1 MLDRGCKLAHQVGK
15 ASNPRE
21 WIYATFFSLL
31 TMKGDFSRST
41 FELMG
46 GRSGVLLQQ
55 GPVQLDAD
63 WSEKTD
69 LRLRESSIFVQ
80 VWERRVEAAQDSM
93 EGETALSGPD
103 TSPRPRSRA
112 GEKQE
117 VRLTRLTRDGRN
129 DGLITVKVGKGSH
142 RNGKRS
148 SFALPR
154 MQIRVGARVWKRVA
168 TLASAG
174 PRDRVYVL
182 KEENGQTTVQF
193 GDGER
198 GAQVPSGSSVTVGYR
213 FGAGHR
219 GSP

>member
-1 MLDRGCKLAHQVGK
+1 MV
-15 ASNPRE
+15 
-21 WIYATFFSLL
+21 

-41 FELMG
+41 FELMR

-55 GPVQLDAD
+55 GQVKLDAD
-63 WSEKTD
+63 WNEKTD
-69 LRLRESSIFVQ
+69 LQLRESSIFVQ
-80 VWERRVEAAQDSM
+80 VWERRAEAVQDST
-93 EGETALSGPD
+93 EGERALGGPD

-112 GEKQE
+112 DEKQE
-117 VRLTRLTRDGRN
+117 IRLTRRARDGRN
-129 DGLITVKVGKGSH
+129 DGLITVTIGEGSD
-142 RNGKRS
+142 RKGKRS

-154 MQIRVGARVWKRVA
+154 MQIKVGARVWKRVA
-168 TLASAG
+168 TLSSAG

-182 KEENGQTTVQF
+182 KEERGQTTVRF

-198 GAQVPSGSSVTVGYR
+198 GARVPSGSSVTVDYR